1 MWWKCGARD
10 EARGLAA
17 NMTGRLVLVATPIG
31 NLGDITARAIETLQ
45 QSDVICCEDTRH
57 SQKLFQRFGIG
68 IKRLIVVNDH
78 TEHDVREEIV
88 ALIAAGKTVAL
99 ITDAGSPGIS
109 DPGERLVRAAIDA
122 GLAVSA
128 APGPSAAVMAI
139 SLSGLASSRWVFE
152 GFLPRSGAERSE
164 RLEAVA
170 AELRTVVL
178 YEAPH
183 RLHRTLTDLE
193 SMCGA
198 YRRVVIAAELTKI
211 HEHLWRGTLHDAV
224 RQFASDDARGEFV
237 IVVDG
242 AAPAAPPTD
251 DEIITALR
259 AEIAAGAS
267 RKDAASRVSARLGVA
282 KRHVYELTLSLG

>member
-1 MWWKCGARD
+1 
-10 EARGLAA
+10 
-17 NMTGRLVLVATPIG
+17 MTGRLVLVATPIG

-224 RQFASDDARGEFV
+224 RQFAGDDARGEFV

>member
-1 MWWKCGARD
+1 M
-10 EARGLAA
+10 AA
-17 NMTGRLVLVATPIG
+17 HVTGRLVLVATPIG

-122 GLAVSA
+122 GLTVSA

-198 YRRVVIAAELTKI
+198 YRRVVVAAELTKL

-224 RQFASDDARGEFV
+224 RQFAGDDARGEFV

>member
-109 DPGERLVRAAIDA
+109 DPGERLVRAATDA

-152 GFLPRSGAERSE
+152 GFLPRSGAERSK
-164 RLEAVA
+164 RLEEVA

-224 RQFASDDARGEFV
+224 RQFAGDDARGEFV

>member
-1 MWWKCGARD
+1 
-10 EARGLAA
+10 LAA
-17 NMTGRLVLVATPIG
+17 HVTGRLVLVATPIG

-122 GLAVSA
+122 GLTVSA

-198 YRRVVIAAELTKI
+198 YRRVVVAAELTKL

-224 RQFASDDARGEFV
+224 RQFAGDDARGEFV

>member
-57 SQKLFQRFGIG
+57 SPKLFQRFGIG

-224 RQFASDDARGEFV
+224 RQFAGDDARGEFV